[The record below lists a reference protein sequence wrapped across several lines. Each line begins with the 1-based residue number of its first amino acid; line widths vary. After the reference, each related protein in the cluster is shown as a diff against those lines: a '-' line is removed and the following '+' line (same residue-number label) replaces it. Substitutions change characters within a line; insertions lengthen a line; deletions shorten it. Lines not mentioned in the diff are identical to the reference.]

1 MLAQKTKGKGYQKEG
16 QMCKILIWNLDNGYG
31 DPDYS
36 LLLYVVKFLLKTNQ
50 NSTVKISDYI
60 KNKRPLPCSGAL
72 M

>member
-1 MLAQKTKGKGYQKEG
+1 
-16 QMCKILIWNLDNGYG
+16 MCKIFIWNLDNGYG

-36 LLLYVVKFLLKTNQ
+36 LLLYLVKFLLKTNQ

>member
-1 MLAQKTKGKGYQKEG
+1 
-16 QMCKILIWNLDNGYG
+16 MCKIFIWNLDNGYG

-60 KNKRPLPCSGAL
+60 KNKHPLPCSGAL